1 MSDRVIDN
9 PILNSPYRTPERHFA
24 FDRDGITDR
33 VVEGRRP
40 SSFFIPVPRPRKR
53 ARQPELPVFTQDDIT
68 LNRQVNEVR
77 AAVDAWRKREWPD
90 VTPVSRR
97 LLEYWADEERDNKIL
112 FCQRE
117 AAETAIFLTEAAA
130 KWQGGWVL
138 NALEE
143 QNAEHNNGLPR
154 VALKMATGTGKT
166 VVMAMVIAWQTINK
180 VFAPHDSR
188 FARRFVVVTPG
199 LTIRDRLRVLLP
211 EEPTNYYRERDLVP
225 AEYLTDLG
233 QAKIV
238 ITNFHAFKLRES
250 IAVNANTK
258 LLVSG
263 KDGASPFLESPAR
276 MVTRVCRELGGTSE
290 IVVLNDEAHHCYR
303 GRVADPDT
311 EADTV
316 ATLKGEQRKEA
327 KDREEQA
334 RVWFAGLEAVRDKL
348 GIKRVYDLS
357 ATPFF
362 LAGSGYREGTLFPWV
377 VSDFSLIDAIESG
390 IVKIPR
396 VPVDDDRVSPDVT
409 YLNLWEKIRDELPKT
424 GRRGGGNA
432 QFGADD
438 LPQALQSALHSLYGS
453 YEKAFRAWES
463 SHARLEGQPPPVFI
477 VVCSNTAVSKAV
489 YDWIGGWE
497 RTTGD
502 TNVLLP
508 GRLELLSNVA
518 DGQRLH
524 RQPTILVDAAELESG
539 SLSPEF
545 RRAVEHEIAEFAHEY
560 ARRFPGR
567 SAQDIG
573 DAELLREVMNTV
585 GKPGKLGEHV
595 RCVVSVS
602 MLTEGWDANTVT
614 HIVGVRAFG
623 TQLLCEQVVGRG
635 LRRRSYV
642 VDEDTGMF
650 TPEYADVYGVPFQ
663 FIPTV
668 AATRDLTMKPTRH
681 VRAEPDRSAKLEIT
695 FPRVVGYH
703 VEMPDAPLIAD
714 FDGPEKRIVL
724 SKADL
729 PTETTVAGLIGDSEI
744 HNLETLRATREQ
756 KIVYSLAAKVLETH
770 FRTAEG
776 DRRPWY
782 FPQLLAIV
790 RDWLGQCVVLHD
802 DAFLGMLLLRQQE
815 AADKIWQSISWLGG
829 SRAKYVLPVLRT
841 SDPMGSTSIVDFR
854 TTRDVYET
862 RPDRCP
868 VNFVTLDGAGGNAWE
883 RAVAQALETM
893 PEVASYVKN
902 DHLDF
907 AIPYEH
913 DGRSRR
919 FYPDFLVR
927 LADRADGVTRTLIV
941 EVSGG
946 RKPAAQAAQ
955 KAAAARQMWAPA
967 INNHGGFGR
976 WSFCEL
982 RDPTRTKL
990 DLAPAIEALYAERGV
1005 SAFTDLI
1012 DDMQEAGR

>member
-1 MSDRVIDN
+1 
-9 PILNSPYRTPERHFA
+9 
-24 FDRDGITDR
+24 
-33 VVEGRRP
+33 
-40 SSFFIPVPRPRKR
+40 
-53 ARQPELPVFTQDDIT
+53 
-68 LNRQVNEVR
+68 
-77 AAVDAWRKREWPD
+77 
-90 VTPVSRR
+90 VTPVTRR

-138 NALEE
+138 NALEQ

-154 VALKMATGTGKT
+154 LALKMATGSGKT
-166 VVMAMVIAWQTINK
+166 VVMAMLIAWQTINK

-188 FARRFVVVTPG
+188 FARRFLVVTPG

-211 EEPTNYYRERDLVP
+211 QEPTNYYRERDLVP
-225 AEYLTDLG
+225 AEYLVDLG

-238 ITNFHAFKLRES
+238 ITNFHAFQLRETTAAS
-250 IAVNANTK
+250 ANSK
-258 LLVSG
+258 LVLTG
-263 KDGASPFLESPAR
+263 REGASPFLESPAK
-276 MVTRVCRELGGTSE
+276 MVTRVCRELGGSSE
-290 IVVLNDEAHHCYR
+290 IVVFNDEAHHCYR
-303 GRVADPDT
+303 GRVADPDAGAET
-311 EADTV
+311 A
-316 ATLKGEQRKEA
+316 ATLKGEARREA
-327 KDREEQA
+327 NQREEQA
-334 RVWFAGLEAVRDKL
+334 RVWFTGLEAVRDKL
-348 GIKRVYDLS
+348 GVKRVYDLS

-377 VSDFSLIDAIESG
+377 VNDFSLIDAIESG

-396 VPVDDDRVSPDVT
+396 VPVDDDRISPDVT
-409 YLNLWEKIRDELPKT
+409 YLNLWERVRDGLPKT
-424 GRRGGGNA
+424 GRRDAKG
-432 QFGADD
+432 FTADN

-463 SHARLEGQPPPVFI
+463 SQARREGQPPPVFI

-489 YDWIGGWE
+489 YDWIGGWD
-497 RTTGD
+497 RPSGD
-502 TNVLLP
+502 TTVTVP
-508 GRLELLSNVA
+508 GRLDLFSNVV
-518 DGQRLH
+518 DGRRLH

-545 RRAVEHEIAEFAHEY
+545 RRAVEREIVEFAAEY

-567 SAQDIG
+567 SAKEIG

-614 HIVGVRAFG
+614 HILGVRAFG

-642 VDEDTGMF
+642 VDDETGMF

-668 AATRDLTMKPTRH
+668 AATRELTLKPTRH
-681 VRAEPDRSAKLEIT
+681 VRAEPDRTAKLEIT

-714 FDGPEKRIVL
+714 LSGDGKRMVL

-729 PTETTVAGLIGDSEI
+729 PTETTVSGLAGEI
-744 HNLETLRATREQ
+744 DVHRLDALRATREQ
-756 KIVYSLAAKVLETH
+756 EIAYSLAASVLET
-770 FRTAEG
+770 RLRSDGG
-776 DRRPWY
+776 DPRPWY
-782 FPQLLAIV
+782 FPQVLAIV
-790 RDWLGQCVVLHD
+790 REWLRQCVVLHD
-802 DAFLGMLLLRQQE
+802 DTFPGMLLLRQPE
-815 AADKIWQSISWLGG
+815 AVEKIWQSISWQGG
-829 SRAKYVLPVLRT
+829 TRARYVLPVLRT
-841 SDPMGSTSIVDFR
+841 GDPVGSTSVVDFH
-854 TTRDVYET
+854 TTRQVYET
-862 RPDRCP
+862 RTDRCP

-883 RAVAQALETM
+883 RSVAQALEAL
-893 PEVASYVKN
+893 PAVASYVKN

-913 DGRSRR
+913 AGRPHR

-927 LADRADGVTRTLIV
+927 LAERDDGVTRTLVV

-946 RKPAAQAAQ
+946 RKPPAQAAQ
-955 KAAAARQMWAPA
+955 KAATAREMWVPA
-967 INNHGGFGR
+967 VNNHGGFGR
-976 WSFCEL
+976 WGFCEL
-982 RDPTRTKL
+982 RDPTRAKL

-1005 SAFTDLI
+1005 SAFRDLV
-1012 DDMQEAGR
+1012 DDGQEAA